1 MRTPRYIALCSAA
14 LVVLGLSACSAG
26 PPAGSASPGGTAPAS
41 RDIQVVVTTPI
52 LGSIAS
58 AILACA
64 NQGSVEVLMPN
75 GSDPHDF
82 TPSSAQ
88 VASLLTADLVVANG
102 LGLESGMSAALEGA
116 RWDGATIWEAGPQVD
131 PIPFGESTGHAHE
144 GEDHAHE
151 GEDHA
156 HEGED
161 HAHEGE
167 DHAHEGGSL
176 DPHIWFDM
184 SRMARVAALM
194 GQQFQQAAGGTPEF
208 GRCGEQVAD
217 QITQAETEVRATLE
231 SVPVDRRILVTD
243 HEALG
248 YLAAAYGF
256 EIAGAVIPSISTLAE
271 PSSADLA
278 KLAEVIRAEGVPA
291 IFANLSQPTQLAQAV
306 AAESG
311 TEVVVVPLYVESLG
325 KPGSPA
331 ADYIGLMRENA
342 RLIASALAP

>member
-1 MRTPRYIALCSAA
+1 
-14 LVVLGLSACSAG
+14 
-26 PPAGSASPGGTAPAS
+26 
-41 RDIQVVVTTPI
+41 
-52 LGSIAS
+52 
-58 AILACA
+58 
-64 NQGSVEVLMPN
+64 
-75 GSDPHDF
+75 
-82 TPSSAQ
+82 
-88 VASLLTADLVVANG
+88 
-102 LGLESGMSAALEGA
+102 
-116 RWDGATIWEAGPQVD
+116 
-131 PIPFGESTGHAHE
+131 
-144 GEDHAHE
+144 
-151 GEDHA
+151 
-156 HEGED
+156 
-161 HAHEGE
+161 
-167 DHAHEGGSL
+167 
-176 DPHIWFDM
+176 
-184 SRMARVAALM
+184 M

-325 KPGSPA
+325 EPGSPA

>member
-1 MRTPRYIALCSAA
+1 MRAPRCIALCSAT

-26 PPAGSASPGGTAPAS
+26 TPAGSASPAGTAPAS
-41 RDIQVVVTTPI
+41 QDIQVVVTTPI

-64 NQGSVEVLMPN
+64 NQGSMEVLMPN

-116 RWDGATIWEAGPQVD
+116 RSDGATIWEAGPQVD
-131 PIPFGESTGHAHE
+131 PIPFGESTG
-144 GEDHAHE
+144 
-151 GEDHA
+151 
-156 HEGED
+156 

-325 KPGSPA
+325 EPGSPA